1 MFMGKFLKF
10 SGYRSS
16 YTPLILHKKSIKS
29 KITSK
34 KLKHSIEEQKK
45 KNRKLKDNTSRD
57 LTTRLKN
64 MILSVDGEADQK
76 VINNFVDNELFALDS
91 QALRAH
97 INNVIPEVDM
107 TYEFISEETGE
118 GREMLLPMDVGFFWP
133 SAKL

>member
-1 MFMGKFLKF
+1 
-10 SGYRSS
+10 
-16 YTPLILHKKSIKS
+16 
-29 KITSK
+29 
-34 KLKHSIEEQKK
+34 
-45 KNRKLKDNTSRD
+45 
-57 LTTRLKN
+57 

-97 INNVIPEVDM
+97 INNVIPDVDM